1 MFDTASAHGE
11 LETDENDISLFFS
24 SLGNKI
30 DGWMEGCG
38 GVVSLRNIIESRY
51 FSGQQ
56 LQL

>member
-11 LETDENDISLFFS
+11 LETDENDINLFFS

-38 GVVSLRNIIESRY
+38 GVVE
-51 FSGQQ
+51 G
-56 LQL
+56 